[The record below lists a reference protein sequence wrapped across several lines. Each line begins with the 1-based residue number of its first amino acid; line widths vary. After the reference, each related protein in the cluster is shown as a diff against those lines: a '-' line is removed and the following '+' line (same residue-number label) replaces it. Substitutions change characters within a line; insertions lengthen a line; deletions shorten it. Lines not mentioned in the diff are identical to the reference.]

1 MRSFNANLGVL
12 EGNCYPLL
20 SMAKHCKCSLQK
32 NMKYGPYFRRMLRGH
47 YRLGLSYSTN
57 TGNFL
62 GFYGRL
68 TFAYVYFLLGYIEKY
83 MVIILSF
90 IQISS

>member
-1 MRSFNANLGVL
+1 
-12 EGNCYPLL
+12 
-20 SMAKHCKCSLQK
+20 MAKYYKCFLQK

-62 GFYGRL
+62 DFYGRL
-68 TFAYVYFLLGYIEKY
+68 TFAYVYFFTRLYREIHGCHIEFYTNCLLKKHMCGSIT
-83 MVIILSF
+83 F
-90 IQISS
+90 